1 MNPTNGGWL
10 ILLTLVFAML
20 LSIVHLPQE
29 WPELFA
35 WLRPN
40 WLVVVLFFWVVEVPH
55 RIGLISTW
63 LLGLFVDVLLAEP
76 LGLNGLILA
85 GTTYLTWR
93 FYERLRM
100 YSVLQ
105 QCGVVFVLT
114 LTAELMRGVVNGFG
128 SQIGLSWSTISIA
141 LMSMVLWPFVYLLL
155 IRLRTGMRIE

>member
-1 MNPTNGGWL
+1 M
-10 ILLTLVFAML
+10 
-20 LSIVHLPQE
+20 
-29 WPELFA
+29 
-35 WLRPN
+35 
-40 WLVVVLFFWVVEVPH
+40 
-55 RIGLISTW
+55 
-63 LLGLFVDVLLAEP
+63 
-76 LGLNGLILA
+76 GLNGLILA